1 MQLPL
6 GYDDFKKIRDKQL
19 DWVDKSLFIQEILDD
34 KATEVTVITR
44 PRRFGKT
51 LNLSMLHYFLA
62 AEAYG
67 QSTQGLFA
75 GLKIAALGDKY
86 MQHQG
91 RYPVIFITFKEVKDH
106 FKTSGRTNL

>member
-6 GYDDFKKIRDKQL
+6 GYDNFKKIRDKQL
-19 DWVDKSLFIQEILDD
+19 DWVDKSLFIQEIFDD
-34 KATEVTVITR
+34 KSTEVVVITR

-67 QSTQGLFA
+67 QSTQGLFD
-75 GLKIAALGDKY
+75 GTKIVALGNQY
-86 MQHQG
+86 TQH
-91 RYPVIFITFKEVKDH
+91 
-106 FKTSGRTNL
+106 